1 MVQYVGYVA
10 RMNGDSLARK
20 RLRLSANV
28 TYRHP
33 PNKQLYAV
41 MCSPDTRIGV
51 LGMYQDNVKS

>member
-1 MVQYVGYVA
+1 
-10 RMNGDSLARK
+10 MNGDSLARK

-51 LGMYQDNVKS
+51 LGMYQDNIKS